1 MGEIAIFLGCFLQAV
16 DDAMDPAAVAVTVL
30 LGKFRHPLAAHTD
43 PQPNGHATVGLLR
56 DQRGDKTR
64 HLVPVRTPTPAD
76 LFVASGL
83 VQEFA
88 GPIPKRFAPQDQ
100 PLAKIVPRGRDH
112 LSKRQLDF
120 PPVFLPPIPRD
131 APRELAFACPWGEPD

>member
-1 MGEIAIFLGCFLQAV
+1 MGEIAIFLGRFLQAV

-56 DQRGDKTR
+56 HQRGDETR

-112 LSKRQLDF
+112 LRTKKVSGTVF
-120 PPVFLPPIPRD
+120 VFLGTALGAKR
-131 APRELAFACPWGEPD
+131 AFQA

>member
-1 MGEIAIFLGCFLQAV
+1 MGEIAIFLGRFLQAM
-16 DDAMDPAAVAVTVL
+16 DDAMDPAAVL

-56 DQRGDKTR
+56 HQRGDETR

-88 GPIPKRFAPQDQ
+88 GPIPKR
-100 PLAKIVPRGRDH
+100 L
-112 LSKRQLDF
+112 
-120 PPVFLPPIPRD
+120 
-131 APRELAFACPWGEPD
+131 APRTSPWRRSSHGEGITCPNA